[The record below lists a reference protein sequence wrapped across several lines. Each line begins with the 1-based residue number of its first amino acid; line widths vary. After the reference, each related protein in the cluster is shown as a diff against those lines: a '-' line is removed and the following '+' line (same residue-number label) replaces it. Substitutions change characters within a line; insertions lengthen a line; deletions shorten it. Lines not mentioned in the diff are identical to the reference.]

1 MRKVKC
7 LLVIFFITFVGSFLS
22 FKILVLTSNKPVLQ
36 EAKFRDVFIGY
47 KPKYRKFA
55 TPSDKAM
62 ANAKASEINA
72 AIDEILPWMLIAVIG
87 FFSLSL
93 YPAFKIW
100 SYAWWT

>member
-7 LLVIFFITFVGSFLS
+7 LLVMFLITFGGSFLA
-22 FKILVLTSNKPVLQ
+22 FKILTLTSDKPIIM

-55 TPSDKAM
+55 TPSDKAI
-62 ANAKASEINA
+62 ANTKATEINA
-72 AIDEILPWMLIAVIG
+72 ALDEILPWMLIAVIG

-93 YPAFKIW
+93 YPVFKIW
-100 SYAWWT
+100 SYAWWA